1 MMNRK
6 RRSRT
11 AICLA
16 GMAAAMTVAA
26 LHAAPALATPGNGQ
40 AAINVADHSKGRTL
54 SGQGVKIVA
63 GAGATGTGGKL
74 TLPIGELNP
83 GTANPTAQSTG
94 TLRFKRGKKA
104 LALTGIHF
112 DFVAGALAGKL
123 GGTEMPVFTLGTPPT
138 VNSGGGSIVLS
149 EGKLKLTGDAAA
161 AIKQKLGLA
170 KALRTDGV
178 GMIWLSAQ
186 ASPTHAAPRPV
197 TSGTTNWGVLASWRS
212 YVLGNFGPGSVGT
225 IATEGGA
232 TSTGTLSEASAYFS
246 FPAASGSFEKGLYGA
261 GDKLSLQTAG
271 AVVFKKPGHCIIEV
285 KLSNIKLTIDGTQS
299 SLSLNSVSD
308 IDKPSGMTCEDQP
321 PLITPGVSFATLS
334 VAGAPSYSA
343 DGNTVTWTAIPSTLT
358 AAGSTAWGAGPPY
371 VAGKALDA
379 VTITVGLG

>member
-1 MMNRK
+1 VMNRK

-11 AICLA
+11 AICLS
-16 GMAAAMTVAA
+16 GMAATMAAAA
-26 LHAAPALATPGNGQ
+26 LHAAPALATAGSGQ
-40 AAINVADHSKGRTL
+40 AAINVASHSKGRTL
-54 SGQGVKIVA
+54 SGQGVKLIA
-63 GAGATGTGGKL
+63 GEGATGKAGKL
-74 TLPIGELNP
+74 SLPIDELNP

-94 TLRFKRGKKA
+94 ALRFKRGKRT

-138 VNSGGGSIVLS
+138 VNSIAGSIALS
-149 EGKLKLTGDAAA
+149 EGKLALTADAAK

-170 KALRTDGV
+170 KALRSDGV
-178 GMIWLSAQ
+178 GMLWFSAQ
-186 ASPTHAAPRPV
+186 AAPTHAAPRPV
-197 TSGTTNWGVLASWRS
+197 TSGTANWGVLASWRS

-225 IATEGGA
+225 IGTEGGA
-232 TSTGTLSEASAYFS
+232 TSTGTLSEPGAFFS

-261 GDKLSLQTAG
+261 ADKLSLQTAG

-285 KLSNIKLTIDGTQS
+285 KFSDIKLAIDGTQS

-321 PLITPGVSFATLS
+321 PLITPGVNFATLNLTGS
-334 VAGAPSYSA
+334 PAFSA
-343 DGNTVTWTAIPSTLT
+343 DGNTVTWTAIPSALT

-379 VTITVGLG
+379 VSITVGLG